1 MLISRADFS
10 RGLLFGWQQLHWAGD
25 CRKMFVVLQYVVAFV
40 VPIVYIFYRRRSSP
54 IVTAVIQEDNKRP
67 LKSIMQAAREDL
79 APPKDDPYTSEQL
92 KQYDGSDPTKPIFVA
107 IKGSFHLFVSLFVL
121 SELQDDIIIRN
132 NLRRVCQS

>member
-121 SELQDDIIIRN
+121 SELQDDNIIRN